1 MKRYQIYSAGMRVHP
16 GKSIEY
22 AKGEWVAWE
31 DVEKRDALVREPLE
45 DVLRELEREDFD
57 SSYTINPIFWI
68 KKALA
73 ALDGGG
79 TE

>member
-1 MKRYQIYSAGMRVHP
+1 MNRYIIGNENTFIAVDP
-16 GKSIEY
+16 D
-22 AKGEWVAWE
+22 GEWASYE